1 MKYLGI
7 DFGTKHI
14 GLATSDEG
22 GAMAFPFALVPNDG
36 KALSVVQSAIIEEG
50 IEALVVGYSLNQ
62 AGQENKVAKIAR
74 NFIEKMHT
82 TLPVHWQDERF
93 SSLEASR
100 HLFNNRPIA
109 NPRRKGH
116 SDRRDDDSAAAIIL
130 QRFLEHNQRQ

>member
-22 GAMAFPFALVPNDG
+22 GGMAFPFGVIPND
-36 KALSVVQSAIIEEG
+36 KKTPEIIRGMIEKEG
-50 IEALVVGYSLNQ
+50 IEGLVIGYSLDQ
-62 AGQENKVAKIAR
+62 SGQENKVAQTAR
-74 NFIEKMHT
+74 NFIDMLGMN
-82 TLPVHWQDERF
+82 LPVFWQDERF

-130 QRFLEHNQRQ
+130 QRFLEHNK